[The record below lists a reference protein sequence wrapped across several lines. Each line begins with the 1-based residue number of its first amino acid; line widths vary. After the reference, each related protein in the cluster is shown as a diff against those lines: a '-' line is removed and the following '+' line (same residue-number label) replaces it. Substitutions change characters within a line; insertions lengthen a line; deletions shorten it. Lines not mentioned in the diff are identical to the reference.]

1 MKNIPRTMT
10 NTKFKIDDH
19 SEVVNMCEAIQGLIN
34 DGIAEGVVKGVKEE
48 KRETALRLSNNI
60 FPTYVLTH
68 PKNIHIGHST
78 HNLWVLK

>member
-34 DGIAEGVVKGVKEE
+34 DGIAEGVVKGVKDGSFHQADCAGD
-48 KRETALRLSNNI
+48 RAFRRRCAETHSEIIL
-60 FPTYVLTH
+60 
-68 PKNIHIGHST
+68 IHTLAVS
-78 HNLWVLK
+78 